1 MSDNLSSVG
10 AAFDARSLEAIK
22 RVARE
27 DPQSGLKAA
36 AKQMEGLFVQMM
48 LKSMRQAMPKG
59 GLFDSQQSEMFT
71 SMLDQQVA
79 QSVASQGKMGFAES
93 MLKSLGGES
102 ENVEQAR
109 TGAPLL
115 NDLQRQ
121 MFARFS
127 DSPLHAFNRAM
138 PDEGAQENSAA
149 ERPTGPVRNNASFI
163 AKMSAPAREVAQKSG
178 IPHQLIIAQAA
189 LESGWGNREIPT
201 STGAPS
207 HNLFGIKATPD
218 WKGATTEIMTTEYIN
233 GVRTKIKAAFRVYSS
248 YSEGLSDYTALLMR
262 NPRYEKVLQST
273 SAEMGAQALQAGGY
287 ATDPQYANKLISI
300 INNVRNELNRTAKS
314 YSSDLYS
321 LF

>member
-1 MSDNLSSVG
+1 MADTLSSVG
-10 AAFDARSLEAIK
+10 AAFDARSLEVLK
-22 RVARE
+22 RVARQ

-36 AKQMEGLFVQMM
+36 AKQLEGLFVQMM
-48 LKSMRQAMPKG
+48 LKSMRQATPKG

-71 SMLDQQVA
+71 TMLDQQVA
-79 QSVASQGKMGFAES
+79 ESVASQGKLGFAES
-93 MLKSLGGES
+93 MLKSLGG
-102 ENVEQAR
+102 NGNNMGPAKNG
-109 TGAPLL
+109 TPLV

-121 MFARFS
+121 IFARFS
-127 DSPLHAFNRAM
+127 DSPLQAVNRAIT
-138 PDEGAQENSAA
+138 DKSGEETHVDDHA
-149 ERPTGPVRNNASFI
+149 TGPVRDNASFI
-163 AKMSAPAREVAQKSG
+163 ARMSAPAMEVAEKSG

-233 GVRTKIKAAFRVYSS
+233 GVRTKIKAAFRVYNS
-248 YSEGLSDYTALLMR
+248 YYEGLSDYTSLLMR
-262 NPRYEKVLQST
+262 DPRYEKVLQSK
-273 SAEMGAQALQAGGY
+273 SAEMGAQALQTGGY

-300 INNVRNELNRTAKS
+300 IGYIKNELNKTATS
-314 YSSDLYS
+314 YNGDLYS